1 MMSAEAFSLR
11 HLQPSEFRE
20 VADLIHTSTN
30 AWYAAQGKGVIFAGQ
45 PDDCLIYPEVYQDLD
60 HGSCFVV
67 YDNIAKKIVASCFYH
82 PRSTHISVGIVNVHP
97 DYFGLGLAK
106 LMINAVIE
114 QAKIEEKPVRLVSSA
129 MNLDSLSLYTRAGF
143 VPRQFFQD
151 MLCPVPEAGFD
162 IPLSPNIR
170 PATRADLFAIVAL
183 EGEVSRIEREDDWA
197 YFIKNTRQIWRVFVY
212 ESEEGEGKIT
222 GVLGSVSHPAS
233 CIIGPG
239 VARDASVMLS
249 LIHAQ
254 LDSLR
259 GKTPLIITPADAPE
273 IVHGLYKM
281 GAKNC
286 ETHIVQVYGD
296 YTPPNGIVI
305 PTFLPETG

>member
-1 MMSAEAFSLR
+1 MSAEMFSLR
-11 HLQPSEFRE
+11 HLQQGEFGE
-20 VADLIHTSTN
+20 IAELIHTSTN
-30 AWYAAQGKGVIFAGQ
+30 AWYATQSKGIIFAGA
-45 PDDCLIYPEVYQDLD
+45 PEDCLIYPEVYQDLD

-67 YDNIAKKIVASCFYH
+67 VDNFAKKIVASCFYH

-97 DYFGLGLAK
+97 DYFGHGLAK

-114 QAKIEEKPVRLVSSA
+114 RAKIEEKPVRLVSSA
-129 MNLDSLSLYTRAGF
+129 MNLDSLSLYTKAGF

-151 MLCPVPEAGFD
+151 MLCAVPEMGFD
-162 IPLSPNIR
+162 IPNSPNVR
-170 PATRADLFAIVAL
+170 PATRADLVAIVAL
-183 EGEVSRIEREDDWA
+183 EREVSNIEREDDWA
-197 YFIKNTRQIWRVFVY
+197 YFIQNTHKIWRVFVY
-212 ESEEGEGKIT
+212 ESEVGKGQIT
-222 GVLGSVSHPAS
+222 GVLGSVACPAS

-239 VARDASVMLS
+239 VARDAFVMLS

-273 IVHGLYKM
+273 IVQSLYKI

-286 ETHIVQVYGD
+286 ETHIAQVYGE
-296 YTPPNGIVI
+296 YTPPRGIVI